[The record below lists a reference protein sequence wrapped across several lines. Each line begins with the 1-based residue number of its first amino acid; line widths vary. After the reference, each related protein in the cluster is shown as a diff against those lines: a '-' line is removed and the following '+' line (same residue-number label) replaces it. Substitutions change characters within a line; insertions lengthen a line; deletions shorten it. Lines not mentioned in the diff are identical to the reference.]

1 MEISYKKTNPISIE
15 DVKNANKFKHISD
28 EEATEILQTIN
39 ALSEI
44 IYLYQK
50 EKNKQFI
57 EPQYLQAA

>member
-1 MEISYKKTNPISIE
+1 MQISYKKTNPISIE
-15 DVKNANKFKHISD
+15 DVKNVNKFKHISD
-28 EEATEILQTIN
+28 EEATAILRTIK

-44 IYLYQK
+44 IYQYQK